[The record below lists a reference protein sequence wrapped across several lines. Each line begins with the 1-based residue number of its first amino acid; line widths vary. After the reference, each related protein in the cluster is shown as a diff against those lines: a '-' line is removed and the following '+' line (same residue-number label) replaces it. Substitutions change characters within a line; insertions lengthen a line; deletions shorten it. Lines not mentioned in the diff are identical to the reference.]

1 MLSRVSSHLHI
12 CLSIIFFYS
21 IASPGLSVGSG
32 WHFTALYVYDKCKQ
46 RKKSNW
52 SEENQNLHSS
62 LEGAVQPVPTQP
74 ASSSPQR
81 SSLRPSHTPY
91 VVTELQF
98 LSQSRASPTLL
109 VVTRHLDGCAI
120 NTCKA
125 DLPHMGAEMSSV
137 SSALTLRTKIS
148 QQQDQKIVEAP
159 QKLPPI
165 TWFLYFPQEIR
176 M

>member
-1 MLSRVSSHLHI
+1 MSKHHLLLQYHISRPFSR
-12 CLSIIFFYS
+12 
-21 IASPGLSVGSG
+21 AG

-62 LEGAVQPVPTQP
+62 LEGAVPTQP

-91 VVTELQF
+91 VVTDLQF

-109 VVTRHLDGCAI
+109 VVTCHLDSCSI
-120 NTCKA
+120 NTCKV
-125 DLPHMGAEMSSV
+125 DLPHLGAEIGSV
-137 SSALTLRTKIS
+137 SSALTLRTKIF

-159 QKLPPI
+159 QKLPPR